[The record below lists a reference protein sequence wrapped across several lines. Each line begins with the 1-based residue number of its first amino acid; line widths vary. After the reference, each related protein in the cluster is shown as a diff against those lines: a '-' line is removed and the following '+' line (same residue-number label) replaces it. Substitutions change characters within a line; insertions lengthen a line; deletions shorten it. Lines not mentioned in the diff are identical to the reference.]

1 MSNYNNY
8 AYAIVSYSFDRLAA
22 AVRLAIGAF
31 ADFGWFAPRQQAPR
45 QQAQRL
51 PQRRTIGREHRG
63 YAKSRIRIH
72 QRKG

>member
-1 MSNYNNY
+1 MSTYKTY
-8 AYAIVSYSFDRLAA
+8 GYTIARCTIDKLAA

-31 ADFGWFAPRQQAPR
+31 ADFGWFARR

-51 PQRRTIGREHRG
+51 AQRRTIGKEHRG
-63 YAKSRIRIH
+63 YARRSRQRLV